1 MFIPALSFLVNIFL
15 AKLKYLYI
23 QNTWISIMK
32 KQKSSQNLKVEKM
45 MVIVKTF
52 DHYHHKFQLFQL
64 SCKIAKEFE
73 TEI

>member
-1 MFIPALSFLVNIFL
+1 MFIPALSFLVNILL

-45 MVIVKTF
+45 VVIVKTF
-52 DHYHHKFQLFQL
+52 DHYYHKFQLFQL

>member
-64 SCKIAKEFE
+64 SCKIEKEFE